1 MSNAEY
7 LRSRTKTYD
16 QKKYHFKIDD
26 ASTAEHKYQCMD
38 SHDKPCCTTW
48 KPTNKHFVQDGGV
61 SSSTYLNRAKYNTIQ
76 NAAASLSN
84 FDHGTIVAHAY
95 SGRAAAPFTLKTKH
109 YPTYCNMY
117 KRDGVKN
124 SCK

>member
-1 MSNAEY
+1 
-7 LRSRTKTYD
+7 
-16 QKKYHFKIDD
+16 
-26 ASTAEHKYQCMD
+26 MD
-38 SHDKPCCTTW
+38 SHDKQCCTTW

-109 YPTYCNMY
+109 YPTYCNIF